1 MPSYIYWGLNDMAE
15 KTPFKQKM
23 SLDEFL
29 GFSKERPELFYNAN
43 QRALAAIES
52 YGKKDGK
59 WQFLV
64 KQPNDQRNIKTR
76 YDSSDFADE
85 FISFL
90 KRAARNSDMKNKLT
104 VIISPPG
111 AGKSEFLNT
120 LAETLRVYSEGR
132 GAQYVLKLDLDS
144 LEDNPALK
152 ELSEEQKRKFLQDV
166 HLQLGS
172 KGKRKLTLGENIQD
186 EIYLLQKRPGYSK
199 NTKIEELIESLD
211 KPDSEYWT
219 VPTINKRG
227 AVSSTLSKIKTTLV
241 DSLSQF
247 ILKDNKPD
255 HERIQN
261 IVEKLV
267 SVELSSD
274 DDIIHISEPVVAAD
288 DQHLDYK
295 GIFGG
300 RMFYRI
306 LNELGGDNSNV
317 LAYDF
322 GILGSQSA
330 PSPRGNIIYISEVL
344 KGSSSF
350 ANSLLDFVQDTRTKV
365 SPSFKE
371 SFDAIMIGT
380 TNMDDYKKIA
390 DSIKPY
396 LLRRSNIIVFRSM
409 TKLSDAETA
418 LDDIYKHAANE
429 LNIHYPPHFLRM
441 LSRIW
446 VEASISHYDNIS
458 LKDKADIY
466 NGVFLPEIKVSLEDI
481 IREATQKPILE
492 LEEGVKFG
500 IPYDDMVKSPSKLLS
515 YANFS
520 RKMGVEAGYLPKEE
534 LTEKA
539 CLGTILDNLNG
550 TRYIEDFLNTMEDL
564 SPETKTRVQPR
575 EKGEGSTIVQDAYDE
590 IKRMMKNDVSMV
602 EYGSE
607 KVQDLVNKYVI
618 NVYYIK
624 KTGSENDKKVRVPMF
639 GTVQPI
645 DYDFVTDLEK
655 RANLRS
661 DVMRDS
667 IYSIINDA
675 SISNNK
681 KNIDELVKTLTPT
694 IIERHPQLT
703 VGIVDKLSASVA
715 GTATELD
722 QDRIISKLIDIGYCN
737 QCARV
742 AYNLFITK

>member
-1 MPSYIYWGLNDMAE
+1 MGE
-15 KTPFKQKM
+15 KVSFKQKM

-29 GFSKERPELFYNAN
+29 EFSKDKPELFYNAN

-64 KQPNDQRNIKTR
+64 KQPNDKRNIKTR

-85 FISFL
+85 FVSFL

-120 LAETLRVYSEGR
+120 LAETLRVYSEESGV
-132 GAQYVLKLDLDS
+132 QYVLKLDLDS
-144 LEDNPALK
+144 LGSNPALNV
-152 ELSEEQKRKFLQDV
+152 LTEEQKHKFLQDV
-166 HLQLGS
+166 YSQLGS
-172 KGKRKLTLGENIQD
+172 KGKRKLTLGENVQD
-186 EIYLLQKRPGYSK
+186 EIYLLQKRAGSSK
-199 NTKIEELIESLD
+199 KTKIEELIDGMEKKGLD
-211 KPDSEYWT
+211 YWT

-227 AVSSTLSKIKTTLV
+227 AVSSTLSKIKSTLS
-241 DSLSQF
+241 DALGQF
-247 ILKDNKPD
+247 LVKDNKPD
-255 HERIQN
+255 HEKIQS
-261 IVEKLV
+261 IIEKLV
-267 SVELSSD
+267 SVEIATD
-274 DDIIHISEPVVAAD
+274 DDVIHVSEPVVAAD

-300 RMFYRI
+300 RMFYKI

-371 SFDAIMIGT
+371 SFDAIMVGT

-418 LDDIYKHAANE
+418 LEEIYQHAAKE
-429 LNIHYPPHFLRM
+429 LDIHYPPHFLKM
-441 LSRIW
+441 LARIW

-466 NGVFLPEIKVSLEDI
+466 NGVFIPEIKVSLEDI
-481 IREATQKPILE
+481 LREATQKPILE
-492 LEEGVKFG
+492 LEEGVKLG
-500 IPYDDMVKSPSKLLS
+500 IPYDDLVKSPSKLLS

-520 RKMGVEAGYLPKEE
+520 RKIGVESGYIPKEE
-534 LTEKA
+534 LKEKV

-550 TRYIEDFLNTMEDL
+550 TRYIEDFLNTLEDL
-564 SPETKTRVQPR
+564 SPETKARVQPR
-575 EKGEGSTIVQDAYDE
+575 EKGEGATVVQDAYDE

-624 KTGSENDKKVRVPMF
+624 KTGEENDKKARVPMF

-645 DYDFVTDLEK
+645 DYNFVSDLEK

-661 DVMRDS
+661 DVIRDS

-681 KNIDELVKTLTPT
+681 KSIDELVKMLTPT
-694 IIERHPQLT
+694 IIERHPELT
-703 VGIVDKLSASVA
+703 NGVVDKLSSSVA

-722 QDRIISKLIDIGYCN
+722 QDRIISKLMDIGYCN

>member
-1 MPSYIYWGLNDMAE
+1 MVGKATI
-15 KTPFKQKM
+15 KQKM

-29 GFSKERPELFYNAN
+29 ELSKDSPEVFYNAN

-64 KQPNDQRNIKTR
+64 KQADDQRNIKTR

-85 FISFL
+85 FVSFL
-90 KRAARNSDMKNKLT
+90 KRAARNSDMRNKLT

-120 LAETLRVYSEGR
+120 LSETLRVYSESEKGT
-132 GAQYVLKLDLDS
+132 QYILKLDLEALADH
-144 LEDNPALK
+144 PALNILSQDKK
-152 ELSEEQKRKFLQDV
+152 EKFLKEV
-166 HLQLGS
+166 RAQLGS
-172 KGKRKLTLGENIQD
+172 NGKRKLTLGENIQD
-186 EIYLLQKRPGYSK
+186 EIYLLQKRTGSNK
-199 NTKIEELIESLD
+199 KTKIEEII
-211 KPDSEYWT
+211 DSMNDNVAEYWQT
-219 VPTINKRG
+219 PSINKRG
-227 AVSSTLSKIKTTLV
+227 AVSSTLNKIKGTLV
-241 DSLSQF
+241 DALGRF
-247 ILKDNKPD
+247 IQLEGKPD
-255 HERIQN
+255 SDRIQN
-261 IVEKLV
+261 IIEKLIQVEKAG
-267 SVELSSD
+267 ED
-274 DDIIHISEPVVAAD
+274 DVINMSEPVVAAD

-300 RMFYRI
+300 RMFYKV

-390 DSIKPY
+390 DTIKPY

-418 LDDIYKHAANE
+418 LKDIYKNAANE
-429 LNIHYPPHFLRM
+429 LEIHYPPHFLRM
-441 LSRIW
+441 LARIW
-446 VEASISHYDNIS
+446 VEGSISKYDNIP
-458 LKDKADIY
+458 LDQKADIY
-466 NGVFLPEIKVSLEDI
+466 NGVFLPDVKVSLEDI

-492 LEEGVKFG
+492 LEEGVKLG

-520 RKMGVEAGYLPKEE
+520 RKMAVERGYIPKEE
-534 LTEKA
+534 LNHKV
-539 CLGTILDNLNG
+539 CLGTILDDLNG

-564 SPETKTRVQPR
+564 SPETKARVQPR
-575 EKGEGSTIVQDAYDE
+575 EKGEGSTIVQDAYNE
-590 IKRMMKNDVSMV
+590 IKRMMKKDVSMV

-607 KVQDLVNKYVI
+607 KVHDLVNKYVI
-618 NVYYIK
+618 NVYYMN
-624 KTGSENDKKVRVPMF
+624 KTAGENDKKIRVPMF

-645 DYDFVTDLEK
+645 DYDFVEDLEK

-661 DVMRDS
+661 DVIHES
-667 IYSIINDA
+667 IYSIINDSA
-675 SISNNK
+675 LANNNK
-681 KNIDELVKTLTPT
+681 KSVDDLVKTLTPT
-694 IIERHPQLT
+694 IIERYPELT
-703 VGIVDKLSASVA
+703 NAVVDKISASVA

-722 QDRIISKLIDIGYCN
+722 RQRIIKKLVDIGYCN
-737 QCARV
+737 QCAQV
-742 AYNLFITK
+742 AYNLFKK

>member
-1 MPSYIYWGLNDMAE
+1 MVE
-15 KTPFKQKM
+15 KTAVKQKM
-23 SLDEFL
+23 SLEDFL
-29 GFSKERPELFYNAN
+29 EYSKDKPEIFYNSS
-43 QRALAAIES
+43 QRALSAIES

-64 KQPNDQRNIKTR
+64 KQPNDPRNIKTR
-76 YDSSDFADE
+76 YDSSNFADE
-85 FISFL
+85 FVSFL
-90 KRAARNSDMKNKLT
+90 KRAARNSDMRNKLT

-120 LAETLRVYSEGR
+120 LAETLRVYSESPSGI
-132 GAQYVLKLDLDS
+132 QYVLKLDLDT
-144 LEDNPALK
+144 LAENPVLDVLDK
-152 ELSEEQKRKFLQDV
+152 EQKEEFLNDV
-166 HLQLGS
+166 RSQLGS

-186 EIYLLQKRPGYSK
+186 EIYLLQKNVGHNK
-199 NTKIEELIESLD
+199 KTKIEEVIEGMSKKFD
-211 KPDSEYWT
+211 EPENYWKA
-219 VPTINKRG
+219 PSINKRG
-227 AVSSTLSKIKTTLV
+227 AVSSTLNKIKGTLV
-241 DSLSQF
+241 DSLGKFLQ
-247 ILKDNKPD
+247 KEGMPD
-255 HERIQN
+255 YERIQG

-267 SVELSSD
+267 QVERAND
-274 DDIIHISEPVVAAD
+274 MDVINISEPVVAAD

-300 RMFYRI
+300 RMFYKV

-409 TKLSDAETA
+409 TKLSDAEAA
-418 LDDIYKHAANE
+418 LKDIYEHAAKE
-429 LNIHYPPHFLRM
+429 LNVHYPPHFLRM

-446 VEASISHYDNIS
+446 VEASISHYENIS
-458 LKDKADIY
+458 LKQKADIY
-466 NGVFLPEIKVSLEDI
+466 NGVFIPEVKVSLEDLL
-481 IREATQKPILE
+481 REATQKPILE
-492 LEEGVKFG
+492 LEEGVKLG

-520 RKMGVEAGYLPKEE
+520 RKMAVDAGEMPNEE
-534 LTEKA
+534 LKNKI
-539 CLGTILDNLNG
+539 CLGTILDEVHG
-550 TRYIEDFLNTMEDL
+550 TRYIEDFLNTLEDL
-564 SPETKTRVQPR
+564 SPESKARVQPR
-575 EKGEGSTIVQDAYDE
+575 EKGEGNTIVQDAYDE
-590 IKRMMKNDVSMV
+590 IKRAMKNDVSMV

-607 KVQDLVNKYVI
+607 KVRDLVNKYVI

-624 KTGSENDKKVRVPMF
+624 KTAGEKDKKIRVPMF

-645 DYDFVTDLEK
+645 DYDFVEDLEK

-661 DVMRDS
+661 DVIHES
-667 IYSIINDA
+667 IYSIISDSSFA
-675 SISNNK
+675 NNK
-681 KNIDELVKTLTPT
+681 KALDDIVKTLTPT
-694 IIERHPQLT
+694 IIERYPEIT
-703 VGIVDKLSASVA
+703 NAIVDKLSSSVA
-715 GTATELD
+715 GVATELD
-722 QDRIISKLIDIGYCN
+722 QERIVKKLIDIGYCN

-742 AYNLFITK
+742 AYNLFVNKERF

>member
-1 MPSYIYWGLNDMAE
+1 MAE
-15 KTPFKQKM
+15 KTAFKQKM

-29 GFSKERPELFYNAN
+29 EFGKERPELFYNAN

-52 YGKKDGK
+52 YGKKEGK

-85 FISFL
+85 FVSFL

-120 LAETLRVYSEGR
+120 LAETLRVYSESR

-144 LEDNPALK
+144 LENNPALK

-166 HLQLGS
+166 HSQLGS

-199 NTKIEELIESLD
+199 KTKIEELIESLD
-211 KPDSEYWT
+211 KPGSEYWT

-255 HERIQN
+255 YDRIQN
-261 IVEKLV
+261 IIEKLV
-267 SVELSSD
+267 SVELASD

-306 LNELGGDNSNV
+306 LNELEGDNSNV

-409 TKLSDAETA
+409 TKLSDAEMA
-418 LDDIYKHAANE
+418 LNDIYKHAAKE
-429 LNIHYPPHFLRM
+429 LDIHYPPHFLRM
-441 LSRIW
+441 LARIW
-446 VEASISHYDNIS
+446 VEASISHPGNIS
-458 LKDKADIY
+458 LKEKADVY
-466 NGVFLPEIKVSLEDI
+466 NGVFLPEVKVSLEDI

-492 LEEGVKFG
+492 LEEGVKLG

-515 YANFS
+515 YAKFS
-520 RKMGVEAGYLPKEE
+520 RKMGVEVGYLPKEE
-534 LTEKA
+534 LKEKV
-539 CLGTILDNLNG
+539 CLGTILESN
-550 TRYIEDFLNTMEDL
+550 TRYIEDFLNTLEDL
-564 SPETKTRVQPR
+564 SPETKARIQPR
-575 EKGEGSTIVQDAYDE
+575 ENGEGSTVVHDAYDE
-590 IKRMMKNDVSMV
+590 IKRLMKNDVSMV

-645 DYDFVTDLEK
+645 DYDFVADLEK
-655 RANLRS
+655 RSNLRS
-661 DVMRDS
+661 DVMHDS

-675 SISNNK
+675 SVTNNK
-681 KNIDELVKTLTPT
+681 KSIDELVKMLTPT
-694 IIERHPQLT
+694 IIERYPQLT
-703 VGIVDKLSASVA
+703 AGIVDKLSASVA

-722 QDRIISKLIDIGYCN
+722 QERIISKLMEIGYCN

>member
-1 MPSYIYWGLNDMAE
+1 MGDRTAV
-15 KTPFKQKM
+15 KQKM
-23 SLDEFL
+23 SLDEFFE
-29 GFSKERPELFYNAN
+29 FSKDKPELFYNAN

-52 YGKKDGK
+52 YGRKDGK
-59 WQFLV
+59 WQFLM
-64 KQPNDQRNIKTR
+64 KQANDQRNVKTR

-90 KRAARNSDMKNKLT
+90 KRAARNSDMRNKLT

-120 LAETLRVYSEGR
+120 LSETLRVYSETNKGL
-132 GAQYVLKLDLDS
+132 QYILKLDLDS
-144 LEDNPALK
+144 IGSNPALDV
-152 ELSEEQKRKFLQDV
+152 LTEEQKNKFMQEV
-166 HLQLGS
+166 NSQLGS

-186 EIYLLQKRPGYSK
+186 EIYLLQKRTGSARK
-199 NTKIEELIESLD
+199 TRIEELIDSMD
-211 KPDSEYWT
+211 KNGKEYWT
-219 VPTINKRG
+219 APSINKRG
-227 AVSSTLSKIKTTLV
+227 AVSSTLNKIKSTLSE
-241 DSLSQF
+241 SLSQF
-247 ILKDNKPD
+247 VLKTGRPD
-255 HERIQN
+255 YEKIQE
-261 IVEKLV
+261 IIEKLV
-267 SVELSSD
+267 HVELAGEED
-274 DDIIHISEPVVAAD
+274 VINMSEPVVAAD

-300 RMFYRI
+300 RMFYKV
-306 LNELGGDNSNV
+306 LNELNGDNSNV
-317 LAYDF
+317 LGYDF

-418 LDDIYKHAANE
+418 LDDIYQHAAKE

-441 LSRIW
+441 LARIW
-446 VEASISHYDNIS
+446 VEGSISHYDNIS
-458 LKDKADIY
+458 LKDKADLY
-466 NGVFLPEIKVSLEDI
+466 NGVFIPDVKVSLEDI

-500 IPYDDMVKSPSKLLS
+500 IPYDDLVKSPSKLLS

-520 RKMGVEAGYLPKEE
+520 RKMGIEAGYLPKEE
-534 LTEKA
+534 LNERT

-550 TRYIEDFLNTMEDL
+550 TKYIEDFLNTLEDL
-564 SPETKTRVQPR
+564 SPETKARVQPR
-575 EKGEGSTIVQDAYDE
+575 ENGEGNTIVQDSYDE
-590 IKRMMKNDVSMV
+590 IKRMMRNDVSMV

-618 NVYYIK
+618 NVYYIN
-624 KTGSENDKKVRVPMF
+624 KTAGEKEKKVRVPMF
-639 GTVQPI
+639 GAVQPI
-645 DYDFVTDLEK
+645 DYDFVSDLEK
-655 RANLRS
+655 RSSLRS
-661 DVMRDS
+661 DVIRES

-675 SISNNK
+675 SIANNK
-681 KNIDELVKTLTPT
+681 KSVDDLVKMLTPT
-694 IIERHPQLT
+694 IIERYPELT
-703 VGIVDKLSASVA
+703 NAVVDKLSASVA

-722 QDRIISKLIDIGYCN
+722 QERIISKLIDIGYCN

-742 AYNLFITK
+742 AYNLFVRK